1 MQHIYGY
8 GQHLEI
14 ILNIAPRIYWLD
26 NEASRLAITYK
37 CAGLSGA
44 IWEAHALEAMF
55 LGRIIYRE
63 PEKANVC
70 CCITKAA
77 FELPA
82 ICSFG
87 ANYLMLQYC
96 LYYDK

>member
-14 ILNIAPRIYWLD
+14 ILNIAPRIYRLD
-26 NEASRLAITYK
+26 SEASRLAITYNFQELFERPTL
-37 CAGLSGA
+37 A
-44 IWEAHALEAMF
+44 AMF
-55 LGRIIYRE
+55 SGRTIYRE

-70 CCITKAA
+70 CCSITKAA

-82 ICSFG
+82 ICSSG
-87 ANYLMLQYC
+87 QIT
-96 LYYDK
+96 